1 LAIAATNTANRD
13 ADLFAARA
21 SALFA
26 ARLSKFHRPCY
37 RTEISRGG
45 YSSMERLKN
54 KVALISGGARGQGAA
69 EARLFVSEG
78 AKVVVGDVL
87 DTQASSLARDINGQS
102 RNVIAVHL
110 DVTRADD
117 WRSAVALCEKE
128 FGGLDILVNNAGIFN
143 TSGLEDTS
151 EELWDAIVNI
161 NQKGVWLGMKEAVDA
176 MRRRGGG
183 AIVNISSVAGLTGSS
198 GSTAYH
204 GTKGAVRLLTKAA
217 AVQYA
222 KEGIRVNSV
231 HPGLIGTQMIDII
244 PREQREYYVKNV
256 VPMGRE
262 GTAEEVAKLVLFL
275 SSDDSSY
282 CTGAEFIVDG
292 GMTAT

>member
-1 LAIAATNTANRD
+1 MD
-13 ADLFAARA
+13 
-21 SALFA
+21 
-26 ARLSKFHRPCY
+26 
-37 RTEISRGG
+37 
-45 YSSMERLKN
+45 RLKG

-69 EARLFVSEG
+69 EARLFVNEG

-87 DTQASSLARDINGQS
+87 DDQAAALAREINATGRS
-102 RNVIAVHL
+102 VVAIRL
-110 DVTRADD
+110 DVTRAAD
-117 WRSAVALCEKE
+117 WRGAVNLCEKE

-161 NQKGVWLGMKEAVDA
+161 NQKGVWLGMKASIAA

-183 AIVNISSVAGLTGSS
+183 AIVNISSVAGLTGST

-222 KEGIRVNSV
+222 GDKIRVNSV

-244 PREQREYYVKNV
+244 PKERREWAVKNA
-256 VPMGRE
+256 VPLGRE
-262 GTAEEVAKLVLFL
+262 GTPEEVAKLVLFL
-275 SSDDSSY
+275 ASDDASY
-282 CTGAEFIVDG
+282 VTGAEFVVDG